1 MSHQRQFALVVV
13 VELDFLFRIYR
24 MALPL
29 FIFEAMTHEILKI
42 SWKME
47 AHSEVGS
54 AHLLYDV
61 MILNKFIL
69 FHITFIY

>member
-47 AHSEVGS
+47 AHSEIGS
-54 AHLLYDV
+54 AHLRYDV
-61 MILNKFIL
+61 TIINSYFI
-69 FHITFIY
+69 